1 MTQPELSTPFVAA
14 PLNQQAG
21 TGTMRSSA
29 DIARD
34 GRGTEAA
41 KQAMLAQRQA
51 LLDGPVLAVMLKL
64 ALPTVIVL
72 VVQSFVGVAETYFV
86 SFLGTDALAG
96 VALVFPILMLMQMMS
111 NGGIGGGVASAVAR
125 AIGAG
130 RKDDAD
136 ALVLNALVLAIDNR
150 WRSASALSLPS
161 RNFGAVG
168 RFIDRSVDKAR
179 RWRRRLPMPM
189 PYLPERS
196 WSGS

>member
-1 MTQPELSTPFVAA
+1 MTRPELSTPFVAA
-14 PLNQQAG
+14 PPNQQAS
-21 TGTMRSSA
+21 TGAMRSSA
-29 DIARD
+29 DVARD
-34 GRGTEAA
+34 GHGTETA

-51 LLDGPVLAVMLKL
+51 LLGGPVLAVMLKL

-136 ALVLNALVLAIDNR
+136 ALVLNALVLAIGFGLVFTVAEFWGGRALYRSLVLLR
-150 WRSASALSLPS
+150 WRH
-161 RNFGAVG
+161 
-168 RFIDRSVDKAR
+168 
-179 RWRRRLPMPM
+179 RLPMPL

>member
-1 MTQPELSTPFVAA
+1 
-14 PLNQQAG
+14 NQQAG

-96 VALVFPILMLMQMMS
+96 VALAASLAYADAVFA
-111 NGGIGGGVASAVAR
+111 GAVLVWVVSLLAAALR
-125 AIGAG
+125 GAG
-130 RKDDAD
+130 NTIVPA
-136 ALVLNALVLAIDNR
+136 AVT
-150 WRSASALSLPS
+150 
-161 RNFGAVG
+161 FGAVFVLLPLSPLLIFG
-168 RFIDRSVDKAR
+168 WGPFP
-179 RWRRRLPMPM
+179 RLGVMGAGVAVVI
-189 PYLPERS
+189 YYVVAA
-196 WSGS
+196 

>member
-64 ALPTVIVL
+64 LMTKFPLLAWVSPLPLT
-72 VVQSFVGVAETYFV
+72 G
-86 SFLGTDALAG
+86 
-96 VALVFPILMLMQMMS
+96 
-111 NGGIGGGVASAVAR
+111 
-125 AIGAG
+125 
-130 RKDDAD
+130 
-136 ALVLNALVLAIDNR
+136 
-150 WRSASALSLPS
+150 
-161 RNFGAVG
+161 
-168 RFIDRSVDKAR
+168 SVR
-179 RWRRRLPMPM
+179 V
-189 PYLPERS
+189 
-196 WSGS
+196 